1 MEKCPFA
8 DSGLPNPHTS
18 ASMDAVEPTSTID
31 EAKTKSENETN
42 TSSNE
47 AMNEDAKLVD
57 NDSPSQGRCPWPFIF
72 FHDPKTGMTDWQ
84 TWVVLGLVVCFAW
97 NKIQKFL

>member
-18 ASMDAVEPTSTID
+18 ASTDAAPEPSVTRD
-31 EAKTKSENETN
+31 EAVTESENEP
-42 TSSNE
+42 SN
-47 AMNEDAKLVD
+47 ASNDHGDAKPVD
-57 NDSPSQGRCPWPFIF
+57 NSSPVAQGRCPWPFIF

-84 TWVVLGLVVCFAW
+84 TWVVLGLVLCFAW